1 MTKLNDRHRPN
12 LHTHTQLQMAVNLLQ
27 VTRYLTE
34 CILPWPTMPFAVE
47 AWMMFLSLLF
57 ICPFHITGS
66 ATHQT
71 CFCVTLTT
79 DISTTNAYNGT
90 WTSEGPQSAD
100 KRPECWTVACEPN
113 SSPPLASYPEHES
126 SEGPQSADKR
136 PECWTVACESNSSPP
151 LASYPDYESWM
162 WFETHILAPL

>member
-1 MTKLNDRHRPN
+1 MRPTVICMTITRWQNWMTATDLTY
-12 LHTHTQLQMAVNLLQ
+12 THTQLQMAVNLVQ

-34 CILPWPTMPFAVE
+34 CILPWPTVPFAVE

-57 ICPFHITGS
+57 ICPFHIAGS

-79 DISTTNAYNGT
+79 DISTTNAYNWT
-90 WTSEGPQSAD
+90 WTSEGTQSAD

-126 SEGPQSADKR
+126 
-136 PECWTVACESNSSPP
+136 
-151 LASYPDYESWM
+151 WM